1 VVGQKR
7 GEVSERGWRWWAELN
22 HSSTA
27 FSAGLQHTR
36 RGDGLFFFYFLF
48 FFAFS
53 LRKILF
59 FSLLFL
65 SARKKRTKQIAKNK
79 AKIK

>member
-48 FFAFS
+48 FSLFLLEKFS
-53 LRKILF
+53 SFLF
-59 FSLLFL
+59 SFSLLE
-65 SARKKRTKQIAKNK
+65 KKEQSK
-79 AKIK
+79 